1 EAGRPRKLPGIDA
14 GLRRSLNDH
23 RADAGRHF
31 DRGHVSTIGD
41 ALPRGNSLKTH
52 ASWACRSVSID
63 PAPRVRRRRD
73 ADRMMRPM
81 TKTQFLWLPVLATCV
96 VAHGVAA
103 AEPPV
108 RGDVEVDPTAY
119 VLSGYSVHVGVGWTR
134 LRVDLGAFAI
144 AVPRFVHGNDGFSSS
159 VDGLGVK
166 LQYFPFAEE
175 HGGFVGVDAGFNR
188 QLIRL
193 DGTDLA
199 AREEQL
205 SLGAHVGWRFEIGPS
220 FYATPWIGLSYGF
233 NVHDV

>member
-1 EAGRPRKLPGIDA
+1 
-14 GLRRSLNDH
+14 
-23 RADAGRHF
+23 
-31 DRGHVSTIGD
+31 
-41 ALPRGNSLKTH
+41 
-52 ASWACRSVSID
+52 
-63 PAPRVRRRRD
+63 
-73 ADRMMRPM
+73 MMRPM

-233 NVHDV
+233 NVHDVTLNGQTFRQGPWTVFPAVHLGYRF